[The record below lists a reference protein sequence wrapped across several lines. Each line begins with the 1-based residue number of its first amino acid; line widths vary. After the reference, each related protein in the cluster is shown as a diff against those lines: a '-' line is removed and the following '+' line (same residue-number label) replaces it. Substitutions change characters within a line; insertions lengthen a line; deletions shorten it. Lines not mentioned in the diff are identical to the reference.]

1 MGVDVDIFN
10 SLLIS
15 MSTPLFL
22 VACFCVFV
30 VIFIITLA
38 YTGPPPPRSPV
49 IESYQDVSGSAA
61 TLKELL
67 VSTYGEGI
75 LWTQEYNDIYELQ
88 STYLTTL
95 QNMDQAVDPRTE
107 LERASGGMSIV
118 CRPAEVERLL
128 AGEPSLKAAQQY
140 VQCLPQ
146 IDDLFRLTEFL
157 VNEIKMRS
165 ADADKALSGDVSLI
179 SPAAGPVVEQ
189 FQCVCVSSTDI
200 QSVGPDAERRTMSDE
215 KRGAIRALIRGGLDA
230 KKRADEISNSAKQGT
245 LAVTPP
251 VLP

>member
-1 MGVDVDIFN
+1 M
-10 SLLIS
+10 
-15 MSTPLFL
+15 
-22 VACFCVFV
+22 
-30 VIFIITLA
+30 VIFIITLV
-38 YTGPPPPRSPV
+38 YTGPPPRSPV
-49 IESYQDVSGSAA
+49 IELYQDVSGSAA
-61 TLKELL
+61 TLKDLL

-75 LWTQEYNDIYELQ
+75 IWTQEYNDIYELQ

-95 QNMDQAVDPRTE
+95 QNMDQTVDSRTE

-118 CRPAEVERLL
+118 CRPTEVERLL
-128 AGEPSLKAAQQY
+128 AGEPSLKSAQQY

-179 SPAAGPVVEQ
+179 SPAGPIMEQ
-189 FQCVCVSSTDI
+189 FQCACVSSADI
-200 QSVGPDAERRTMSDE
+200 QSLGPDAERRTMSDE
-215 KRGAIRALIRGGLDA
+215 KRGAIRVLIRGGLDA
-230 KKRADEISNSAKQGT
+230 KKRADEINNSAKQGT
-245 LAVTPP
+245 LVVTPP